1 MTRVRW
7 TTAAADDLARIVN
20 YIRTDNPDAARR
32 VAKIIFE
39 GVAELRTFPKRGRIG
54 LAINTRVL
62 VFAPW
67 P

>member
-7 TTAAADDLARIVN
+7 TIKAADDLASIVN
-20 YIRTDNPDAARR
+20 YIRKDSPEVARR
-32 VAKIIFE
+32 IAKTIYD

-54 LAINTRVL
+54 LAKQTREL